1 MTHKALKFFNVVVFI
16 VLSHSTASHG
26 SELRHSF
33 WEVAAQAAGV
43 SVTDLYAIA
52 LQETGMRW
60 DDGTFRPWPWTLV
73 VNGPSTQT
81 FRYASQEET
90 VSALNR
96 LVSHGITHVDV
107 GLMQVNLK
115 FNGNAYVKSPADLV
129 EPRTNVIVATHVL
142 KATLKAAST
151 KRQGIGHYHS
161 RTPWRSEKYADRVNH
176 YSQKLAYVY
185 QR

>member
-1 MTHKALKFFNVVVFI
+1 MTHKALKFFNVAVFI
-16 VLSHSTASHG
+16 ALSHSTASHG
-26 SELRHSF
+26 AGLRHSF
-33 WEVAAQAAGV
+33 WEVAARAAGV
-43 SVTDLYAIA
+43 SATDLYGIA

-81 FRYASQEET
+81 FRYANQEET

-96 LVSHGITHVDV
+96 LVSHGITNVDV

-115 FNGNAYVKSPADLV
+115 YNGKAYVKSPADLV
-129 EPRTNVIVATHVL
+129 EPRTNLIVATHVL
-142 KATLKAAST
+142 KATLKAANT
-151 KRQGIGHYHS
+151 KRQGIGRYHS
-161 RTPWRSEKYADRVNH
+161 RTPWRSERYADRINH